1 MRYAKPRERSA
12 EVLRAALAQMG
23 RHDAAFNPITFAVWY
38 EHTAGINARL
48 NRAIDECLCTEP
60 RLSDKTMVRLY
71 REYVSGV
78 DAAAVESA
86 SSELQRLMASM
97 AASAA
102 RTGSQAGTFG
112 DQLSGLTD
120 ALHDKKT
127 DALAPLLDQAL
138 AGTAEMRA
146 SAVALRQQVES
157 SRREIDRL
165 RDDLGRA
172 RDEALI
178 DPLSKVL
185 NRKGF
190 DQRVQALLDTPV
202 TPGRAHCLVMM
213 DIDRFK
219 LVNDTHGHV
228 MGDRILQAVAEVMR
242 SSITDPSHSVARYG
256 GEEFAVLMPQ
266 TSMDAA
272 VALAELIR
280 HRVGDMKVRDRRTLH
295 VVLTITISGG
305 VAAMAAGDDASSLVA
320 RADELL
326 YAAKAAGRDRI
337 HSA

>member
-1 MRYAKPRERSA
+1 MRYTESRERSA
-12 EVLRAALAQMG
+12 ELLRAALAQMG

-48 NRAIDECLCTEP
+48 NRAIDECLRTEP
-60 RLSDKTMVRLY
+60 RLSDKTMARLY
-71 REYVSGV
+71 REFVNEVDEAAMERASG
-78 DAAAVESA
+78 EI
-86 SSELQRLMASM
+86 QRVM
-97 AASAA
+97 AAIAETAA

-120 ALHDKKT
+120 ALHDHKI
-127 DALAPLLDQAL
+127 DALAPLLNQAM

-146 SAVALRQQVES
+146 SAVALQQQVEN

-165 RDDLGRA
+165 RDDLSRA

-190 DQRVQALLDTPV
+190 DLRVQALLDTPV
-202 TPGRAHCLVMM
+202 TPGHAHCLVMM
-213 DIDRFK
+213 DVDRFK
-219 LVNDTHGHV
+219 LVNDTHGHI

-242 SSITDPSHSVARYG
+242 SSITDPTHSVARYG
-256 GEEFAVLMPQ
+256 GEEFAILMPQ
-266 TSMDAA
+266 TTMDAA
-272 VALAELIR
+272 AALAELIR
-280 HRVGDMKVRDRRTLH
+280 HRVGDMKVRDRRTQH
-295 VVLTITISGG
+295 VVLTLTISGG
-305 VAAMAAGDDASSLVA
+305 VAAMAAGDDAYSLVG

-326 YAAKAAGRDRI
+326 YAAKAAGRDRV
-337 HSA
+337 HRA